1 MRLPGPGM
9 YFSSPQSPAARLVN
23 IGLIQLTPMLA
34 SDATELM
41 LRDYPAITAGR
52 NRMVSAT

>member
-1 MRLPGPGM
+1 LPGPGM